1 MKTNT
6 TTAAKLLEV
15 SRQLGL
21 SLPEVM
27 LRRERELNETPPEV
41 VYEKLRVAYGIM
53 RQAVEESL
61 REPHKTMGGL
71 IGGEARKLA
80 EYRAAGKNLCGETVS
95 RAICYAMGVLEVS
108 ASMGLIV
115 AAPTAGASGVLPGVL
130 IALQEQ
136 YGLTERQMLDALLVA
151 SAIGVVV
158 AENSGISGAAGGC
171 QAEVGT
177 ASAMAAA
184 SSVYLMGGSP
194 EQCFAA
200 AGLAIQN
207 MLGLVCDPIAGLVE
221 APCQARNAAG
231 ASNALVS
238 AELVLAG
245 VPEVIPF
252 DEVVEAARQV
262 GHALPESL
270 RETALGGIAAT
281 PDCLPAGGADR
292 LRQLPRVRLN
302 ISLRLTRAYTL
313 FDGEKSFGSFAW
325 QKCCPRKCGIYVRK
339 NRICSCRVLGT
350 FV

>member
-136 YGLTERQMLDALLVA
+136 YGLSERQMLDALLVA

-171 QAEVGT
+171 QAEIGT
-177 ASAMAAA
+177 ASAMAAGA
-184 SSVYLMGGSP
+184 LVSLRGGTNEQIGHAVAMALKNLM
-194 EQCFAA
+194 
-200 AGLAIQN
+200 
-207 MLGLVCDPIAGLVE
+207 GLVCDPVAGLVE
-221 APCQARNAAG
+221 VPCVKRNVIGAVNAISAADM
-231 ASNALVS
+231 A
-238 AELVLAG
+238 LAG
-245 VPEVIPF
+245 IESRIPVDEVI
-252 DEVVEAARQV
+252 DAMGEVGRRMPVEF
-262 GHALPESL
+262 
-270 RETALGGIAAT
+270 RETALGGLAAT
-281 PDCLPAGGADR
+281 PTGKAVKERMPHGA
-292 LRQLPRVRLN
+292 Q
-302 ISLRLTRAYTL
+302 
-313 FDGEKSFGSFAW
+313 
-325 QKCCPRKCGIYVRK
+325 
-339 NRICSCRVLGT
+339 
-350 FV
+350 

>member
-221 APCQARNAAG
+221 AARPETRPGLPMPWFPPSWCWPVSRRSFPLMRWWRRPVRWAMPYRKVCGRRPWAALPPPRLPAGWRSRPAAAAAAG
-231 ASNALVS
+231 A
-238 AELVLAG
+238 AEY
-245 VPEVIPF
+245 IPSF
-252 DEVVEAARQV
+252 NKSV
-262 GHALPESL
+262 HAF
-270 RETALGGIAAT
+270 R
-281 PDCLPAGGADR
+281 R
-292 LRQLPRVRLN
+292 
-302 ISLRLTRAYTL
+302 
-313 FDGEKSFGSFAW
+313 
-325 QKCCPRKCGIYVRK
+325 
-339 NRICSCRVLGT
+339 
-350 FV
+350 

>member
-21 SLPEVM
+21 NLPEVM

-231 ASNALVS
+231 ASNAWFPPSWCWPGCRRSFPLMRWWRRPVRW
-238 AELVLAG
+238 AMPYRKVCGRRPWA
-245 VPEVIPF
+245 
-252 DEVVEAARQV
+252 
-262 GHALPESL
+262 ALPPP
-270 RETALGGIAAT
+270 R
-281 PDCLPAGGADR
+281 LPAGWRSRPAAVAAAGAAEYI
-292 LRQLPRVRLN
+292 PSFN
-302 ISLRLTRAYTL
+302 
-313 FDGEKSFGSFAW
+313 KSVHAF
-325 QKCCPRKCGIYVRK
+325 RR
-339 NRICSCRVLGT
+339 
-350 FV
+350 

>member
-27 LRRERELNETPPEV
+27 LRRERELNETPPEM

-71 IGGEARKLA
+71 IGGEAKKLA

-158 AENSGISGAAGGC
+158 AENSGISGAAGGGTRQRHGC
-171 QAEVGT
+171 GFLRLSDGGQPGAVLRGSRAGHPEYVG
-177 ASAMAAA
+177 AGMRSHCRA
-184 SSVYLMGGSP
+184 GGGPLPGP
-194 EQCFAA
+194 ERGRGFQC
-200 AGLAIQN
+200 
-207 MLGLVCDPIAGLVE
+207 LGF
-221 APCQARNAAG
+221 RRAG
-231 ASNALVS
+231 A
-238 AELVLAG
+238 G
-245 VPEVIPF
+245 
-252 DEVVEAARQV
+252 R
-262 GHALPESL
+262 G
-270 RETALGGIAAT
+270 
-281 PDCLPAGGADR
+281 AGGH
-292 LRQLPRVRLN
+292 
-302 ISLRLTRAYTL
+302 SL
-313 FDGEKSFGSFAW
+313 
-325 QKCCPRKCGIYVRK
+325 
-339 NRICSCRVLGT
+339 
-350 FV
+350 

>member
-80 EYRAAGKNLCGETVS
+80 EYRTAGKNLCGETVS

-136 YGLTERQMLDALLVA
+136 YGLTERQMLDALLVRGGGRLPGRGGNRQRHGCGFLRL
-151 SAIGVVV
+151 SDG
-158 AENSGISGAAGGC
+158 GQPGAVLRGGGAGHPEYVGAGMRPHCRAGG
-171 QAEVGT
+171 GP
-177 ASAMAAA
+177 
-184 SSVYLMGGSP
+184 LPGP
-194 EQCFAA
+194 ERGRGFQCPGF
-200 AGLAIQN
+200 
-207 MLGLVCDPIAGLVE
+207 
-221 APCQARNAAG
+221 RRAG
-231 ASNALVS
+231 A
-238 AELVLAG
+238 G
-245 VPEVIPF
+245 
-252 DEVVEAARQV
+252 R
-262 GHALPESL
+262 G
-270 RETALGGIAAT
+270 
-281 PDCLPAGGADR
+281 AGGH
-292 LRQLPRVRLN
+292 
-302 ISLRLTRAYTL
+302 SL
-313 FDGEKSFGSFAW
+313 
-325 QKCCPRKCGIYVRK
+325 
-339 NRICSCRVLGT
+339 
-350 FV
+350 

>member
-1 MKTNT
+1 MALDSMKEIFERSARENIPFWEIV
-6 TTAAKLLEV
+6 LQYDMEERQV
-15 SRQLGL
+15 SRQASMAKMLLTWQAIQDAADSYTGTQRSVSGL
-21 SLPEVM
+21 VGGDGLKM
-27 LRRERELNETPPEV
+27 RLYARR
-41 VYEKLRVAYGIM
+41 G
-53 RQAVEESL
+53 ES
-61 REPHKTMGGL
+61 
-71 IGGEARKLA
+71 IGGEFMDEVIVQAISMA
-80 EYRAAGKNLCGETVS
+80 ESNACMR
-95 RAICYAMGVLEVS
+95 R
-108 ASMGLIV
+108 IV
-115 AAPTAGASGVLPGVL
+115 AAPTAGSCGVVPAVLLPLCEREHYTQHELLEALYVASGIGAV
-130 IALQEQ
+130 IA
-136 YGLTERQMLDALLVA
+136 YRA
-151 SAIGVVV
+151 S
-158 AENSGISGAAGGC
+158 ISGAAGGC

-281 PDCLPAGGADR
+281 PTACR
-292 LRQLPRVRLN
+292 LAEQ
-302 ISLRLTRAYTL
+302 T
-313 FDGEKSFGSFAW
+313 G
-325 QKCCPRKCGIYVRK
+325 CG
-339 NRICSCRVLGT
+339 SCRGCG
-350 FV
+350 

>member
-158 AENSGISGAAGGC
+158 AENSGISGAAGKPNGC
-171 QAEVGT
+171 
-177 ASAMAAA
+177 
-184 SSVYLMGGSP
+184 
-194 EQCFAA
+194 C
-200 AGLAIQN
+200 
-207 MLGLVCDPIAGLVE
+207 
-221 APCQARNAAG
+221 
-231 ASNALVS
+231 
-238 AELVLAG
+238 
-245 VPEVIPF
+245 
-252 DEVVEAARQV
+252 
-262 GHALPESL
+262 
-270 RETALGGIAAT
+270 
-281 PDCLPAGGADR
+281 
-292 LRQLPRVRLN
+292 
-302 ISLRLTRAYTL
+302 
-313 FDGEKSFGSFAW
+313 
-325 QKCCPRKCGIYVRK
+325 
-339 NRICSCRVLGT
+339 
-350 FV
+350 

>member
-151 SAIGVVV
+151 SAIG
-158 AENSGISGAAGGC
+158 
-171 QAEVGT
+171 EVGT

-281 PDCLPAGGADR
+281 PTACR
-292 LRQLPRVRLN
+292 LAEQ
-302 ISLRLTRAYTL
+302 T
-313 FDGEKSFGSFAW
+313 G
-325 QKCCPRKCGIYVRK
+325 CG
-339 NRICSCRVLGT
+339 SCRGCG
-350 FV
+350 

>member
-1 MKTNT
+1 
-6 TTAAKLLEV
+6 
-15 SRQLGL
+15 
-21 SLPEVM
+21 
-27 LRRERELNETPPEV
+27 
-41 VYEKLRVAYGIM
+41 M
-53 RQAVEESL
+53 RQAVEDSL
-61 REPHKTMGGL
+61 REPGRTMGGL
-71 IGGEARKLA
+71 IGGEAIKLQKHR
-80 EYRAAGKNLCGETVS
+80 EAGKNLCGETVS

-130 IALQEQ
+130 IALQQ
-136 YGLTERQMLDALLVA
+136 QDALLVA
-151 SAIGVVV
+151 AAVGVGV

-184 SSVYLMGGSP
+184 AAVYLMDGRA

-207 MLGLVCDPIAGLVE
+207 LLGLVCDPIAGLVE

-252 DEVVEAARQV
+252 DEVVEAAREV

-270 RETALGGIAAT
+270 RETALGGIAAAPTARRLAET
-281 PDCLPAGGADR
+281 PGCGGCR
-292 LRQLPRVRLN
+292 
-302 ISLRLTRAYTL
+302 
-313 FDGEKSFGSFAW
+313 G
-325 QKCCPRKCGIYVRK
+325 CG
-339 NRICSCRVLGT
+339 
-350 FV
+350 

>member
-80 EYRAAGKNLCGETVS
+80 EYRTAGKNLCGETVS

-184 SSVYLMGGSP
+184 SSVYLMGSSP

-281 PDCLPAGGADR
+281 PTARR
-292 LRQLPRVRLN
+292 LAEQ
-302 ISLRLTRAYTL
+302 T
-313 FDGEKSFGSFAW
+313 G
-325 QKCCPRKCGIYVRK
+325 CG
-339 NRICSCRVLGT
+339 SCRGCG
-350 FV
+350 

>member
-27 LRRERELNETPPEV
+27 LRRERELNETPPEM

-136 YGLTERQMLDALLVA
+136 GMTIVLASARIFQGVLPLARQLA

-207 MLGLVCDPIAGLVE
+207 MLGLVCDPIAGLPGPE
-221 APCQARNAAG
+221 RGRGFQCPGFRRAG
-231 ASNALVS
+231 A
-238 AELVLAG
+238 G
-245 VPEVIPF
+245 
-252 DEVVEAARQV
+252 R
-262 GHALPESL
+262 G
-270 RETALGGIAAT
+270 
-281 PDCLPAGGADR
+281 AGGH
-292 LRQLPRVRLN
+292 
-302 ISLRLTRAYTL
+302 SL
-313 FDGEKSFGSFAW
+313 
-325 QKCCPRKCGIYVRK
+325 
-339 NRICSCRVLGT
+339 
-350 FV
+350 

>member
-1 MKTNT
+1 MRTNT
-6 TTAAKLLEV
+6 TTAEKLLQTA
-15 SRQLGL
+15 RQENLT
-21 SLPEVM
+21 LPQVM
-27 LRRERELNETPPEV
+27 LRREQELNETPPEV
-41 VYEKLRVAYGIM
+41 VYEKLQVAYAIM
-53 RQAVEESL
+53 KQAVEESL
-61 REPHKTMGGL
+61 QEPHTTMGGL

-80 EYRAAGKNLCGETVS
+80 QYRAQGKNLCGETVS

-136 YGLTERQMLDALLVA
+136 YDLTERQMLDALLVA

-184 SSVYLMGGSP
+184 AAVFLQGGSP

-221 APCQARNAAG
+221 APCHARNAAG

-281 PDCLPAGGADR
+281 PTACRLAGKIG
-292 LRQLPRVRLN
+292 
-302 ISLRLTRAYTL
+302 
-313 FDGEKSFGSFAW
+313 
-325 QKCCPRKCGIYVRK
+325 CGG
-339 NRICSCRVLGT
+339 CG
-350 FV
+350 

>member
-1 MKTNT
+1 MNNNT
-6 TTAAKLLEV
+6 TTAAELLALVREQN
-15 SRQLGL
+15 ST
-21 SLPEVM
+21 LPEVM
-27 LRRERELNETPPEV
+27 LRRERELNETPPEL
-41 VYEKLRVAYGIM
+41 VYEKLRMAYGIM
-53 RQAVEESL
+53 RQAVEDSL
-61 REPHKTMGGL
+61 REPGRTMGGL
-71 IGGEARKLA
+71 IGGEAIKLQKHR
-80 EYRAAGKNLCGETVS
+80 EAGKNLCGETVS

-130 IALQEQ
+130 IALQQQ
-136 YGLTERQMLDALLVA
+136 YDLPDEKMLDALLVA
-151 SAIGVVV
+151 SAVGVVV

-184 SSVYLMGGSP
+184 AAVYLMDGSA

-207 MLGLVCDPIAGLVE
+207 LLGLVCDPIAGLVE

-252 DEVVEAARQV
+252 DEVVEAAREV

-281 PDCLPAGGADR
+281 PTARRLAEKTGCGGCH
-292 LRQLPRVRLN
+292 
-302 ISLRLTRAYTL
+302 
-313 FDGEKSFGSFAW
+313 G
-325 QKCCPRKCGIYVRK
+325 CG
-339 NRICSCRVLGT
+339 
-350 FV
+350 

>member
-151 SAIGVVV
+151 RCGGGGKLRHQRGGGRLPGRGGNRQRHGCRFLRLSDG
-158 AENSGISGAAGGC
+158 GQPGAVLRGSRAGHPEYVGAGMRSHCRAGG
-171 QAEVGT
+171 GP
-177 ASAMAAA
+177 
-184 SSVYLMGGSP
+184 LPGPKRGRGF
-194 EQCFAA
+194 QC
-200 AGLAIQN
+200 
-207 MLGLVCDPIAGLVE
+207 LGF
-221 APCQARNAAG
+221 RRAG
-231 ASNALVS
+231 A
-238 AELVLAG
+238 G
-245 VPEVIPF
+245 
-252 DEVVEAARQV
+252 R
-262 GHALPESL
+262 G
-270 RETALGGIAAT
+270 
-281 PDCLPAGGADR
+281 AGGH
-292 LRQLPRVRLN
+292 
-302 ISLRLTRAYTL
+302 SL
-313 FDGEKSFGSFAW
+313 
-325 QKCCPRKCGIYVRK
+325 
-339 NRICSCRVLGT
+339 
-350 FV
+350 

>member
-158 AENSGISGAAGGC
+158 AENSGISGAAGGGGNRQRHGC
-171 QAEVGT
+171 GFLRLSDGGQPGAVLRGSRAGHPEYVG
-177 ASAMAAA
+177 AGMRPHCRA
-184 SSVYLMGGSP
+184 GGGP
-194 EQCFAA
+194 LPGPKRGRGFQCPGF
-200 AGLAIQN
+200 
-207 MLGLVCDPIAGLVE
+207 
-221 APCQARNAAG
+221 RRAG
-231 ASNALVS
+231 A
-238 AELVLAG
+238 G
-245 VPEVIPF
+245 
-252 DEVVEAARQV
+252 R
-262 GHALPESL
+262 G
-270 RETALGGIAAT
+270 
-281 PDCLPAGGADR
+281 AGGH
-292 LRQLPRVRLN
+292 
-302 ISLRLTRAYTL
+302 SL
-313 FDGEKSFGSFAW
+313 
-325 QKCCPRKCGIYVRK
+325 
-339 NRICSCRVLGT
+339 
-350 FV
+350 

>member
-158 AENSGISGAAGGC
+158 AENSGISGAAGRGGNRQRHGC
-171 QAEVGT
+171 GFLRLSDGGQPGAVLRGGGT
-177 ASAMAAA
+177 
-184 SSVYLMGGSP
+184 GHP
-194 EQCFAA
+194 EY
-200 AGLAIQN
+200 
-207 MLGLVCDPIAGLVE
+207 
-221 APCQARNAAG
+221 AG
-231 ASNALVS
+231 AGMRSHC
-238 AELVLAG
+238 
-245 VPEVIPF
+245 
-252 DEVVEAARQV
+252 R
-262 GHALPESL
+262 
-270 RETALGGIAAT
+270 
-281 PDCLPAGGADR
+281 AGGGP
-292 LRQLPRVRLN
+292 LPGPKRGRGFQCLGFRRAGAGRGAGGH
-302 ISLRLTRAYTL
+302 SL
-313 FDGEKSFGSFAW
+313 
-325 QKCCPRKCGIYVRK
+325 
-339 NRICSCRVLGT
+339 
-350 FV
+350 

>member
-6 TTAAKLLEV
+6 TTAAQLLQAVREEN
-15 SRQLGL
+15 LT
-21 SLPEVM
+21 LPQAM
-27 LRRERELNETPPEV
+27 LRRERELNETPAEQ
-41 VYEKLRVAYGIM
+41 VYQKLAAAYGIM
-53 RQAVEESL
+53 RQAVKESL
-61 REPHKTMGGL
+61 QTPHQTMGGL
-71 IGGEARKLA
+71 IGGEAIRLQR
-80 EYRAAGKNLCGETVS
+80 YRQAGQNLCGETVS
-95 RAICYAMGVLEVS
+95 RAVCYAMGVLEVS

-130 IALQEQ
+130 IALQEV
-136 YGLTERQMLDALLVA
+136 YDLPERQMLDALLTA

-158 AENSGISGAAGGC
+158 AENAGISGAAGGC

-177 ASAMAAA
+177 ASAMAAGA
-184 SSVYLMGGSP
+184 AVYLRGGSAQ
-194 EQCFAA
+194 QCFAA
-200 AGLAIQN
+200 AGMAIQN

-252 DEVVEAARQV
+252 DEVVEAMRQV

-281 PDCLPAGGADR
+281 PTACR
-292 LRQLPRVRLN
+292 L
-302 ISLRLTRAYTL
+302 A
-313 FDGEKSFGSFAW
+313 
-325 QKCCPRKCGIYVRK
+325 QKTGCG
-339 NRICSCRVLGT
+339 
-350 FV
+350 

>member
-1 MKTNT
+1 MSFLSCEEMLAAARSQNISLSEAILRSDLAESRLTEAHSREMMHHLWQVMQAT
-6 TTAAKLLEV
+6 SRDYDPAQRSRSGLSGGDAAKVEQAHQEGK
-15 SRQLGL
+15 SLGGDYL
-21 SLPEVM
+21 
-27 LRRERELNETPPEV
+27 
-41 VYEKLRVAYGIM
+41 A
-53 RQAVEESL
+53 AVTAEAL
-61 REPHKTMGGL
+61 KT
-71 IGGEARKLA
+71 A
-80 EYRAAGKNLCGETVS
+80 ECNACMKR
-95 RAICYAMGVLEVS
+95 
-108 ASMGLIV
+108 IV
-115 AAPTAGASGVLPGVL
+115 AAPTAGSCGVLPAVL
-130 IALQEQ
+130 LPLCEREHYTQHELLEAL
-136 YGLTERQMLDALLVA
+136 YVA
-151 SAIGVVV
+151 SGIGAVI
-158 AENSGISGAAGGC
+158 AYRASISGAAGGC

-184 SSVYLMGGSP
+184 AAVHLMGGSA

-281 PDCLPAGGADR
+281 PTACR
-292 LRQLPRVRLN
+292 LAEQ
-302 ISLRLTRAYTL
+302 T
-313 FDGEKSFGSFAW
+313 G
-325 QKCCPRKCGIYVRK
+325 CG
-339 NRICSCRVLGT
+339 SCRGCG
-350 FV
+350 

>member
-21 SLPEVM
+21 SMPEVM

-71 IGGEARKLA
+71 IGGEAKKLA

-95 RAICYAMGVLEVS
+95 RAICYA
-108 ASMGLIV
+108 
-115 AAPTAGASGVLPGVL
+115 TGVL

-281 PDCLPAGGADR
+281 PTACR
-292 LRQLPRVRLN
+292 LAEQ
-302 ISLRLTRAYTL
+302 T
-313 FDGEKSFGSFAW
+313 G
-325 QKCCPRKCGIYVRK
+325 CG
-339 NRICSCRVLGT
+339 SCRGCG
-350 FV
+350 

>member
-27 LRRERELNETPPEV
+27 LRRERELNETPPEM

-71 IGGEARKLA
+71 IGGEAKKLA

-158 AENSGISGAAGGC
+158 AENSGSSGAAGGC
-171 QAEVGT
+171 QAEIGT
-177 ASAMAAA
+177 ASAMGGPASAMAAA

-281 PDCLPAGGADR
+281 PTACR
-292 LRQLPRVRLN
+292 LAEQ
-302 ISLRLTRAYTL
+302 T
-313 FDGEKSFGSFAW
+313 G
-325 QKCCPRKCGIYVRK
+325 CG
-339 NRICSCRVLGT
+339 SCRGCG
-350 FV
+350 